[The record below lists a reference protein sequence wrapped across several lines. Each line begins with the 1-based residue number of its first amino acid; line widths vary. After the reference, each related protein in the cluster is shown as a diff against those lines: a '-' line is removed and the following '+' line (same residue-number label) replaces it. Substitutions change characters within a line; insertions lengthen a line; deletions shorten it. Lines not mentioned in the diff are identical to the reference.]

1 MKNKIEFKKCLK
13 KIFIFLAFATF
24 LFFLVLFLQYK
35 ELIKTTN
42 YKLNSILVEL
52 KEKYPNLSEKE
63 IMTILNID
71 DKPEESFV
79 KKFGIDLNEESIIP
93 RNEALYFKYMVIDIV
108 LFIVIVFIVIYLFIN
123 YNHKK
128 DREIAHITNLI
139 EEINHRNYT
148 LDIDNISEDELSFLK
163 NEIYKTTIML
173 KEQANNSLKDK
184 LDLKNSL
191 QDISHQLKTPLT
203 SILIMLDNILDDKN
217 MDNNTKEDFLR
228 EIKKDIMNI
237 NFLIQNIL
245 KLSKLDSNTVHFIEE
260 EISVEKI
267 IDGAIRNVSSLSDL
281 RSVTICKK
289 ISVKKK
295 IVCDFKWQTEAIT
308 NILKNAIEHSPL
320 NSRVIITSEENKV
333 YTIISIKDEGKGI
346 PNEELPHIFE
356 RFYKGTNSTKDSI
369 GIGLPLAK
377 TIIESANGTISV
389 DSNSS
394 GTEFKIKY
402 FYRSR

>member
-13 KIFIFLAFATF
+13 KIFIFLSFATF
-24 LFFLVLFLQYK
+24 LFFLIIFLQYK
-35 ELIKTTN
+35 ELVKTTN
-42 YKLNSILVEL
+42 YKMNNILIEL

-63 IMTILNID
+63 IMTILNSE
-71 DKPEESFV
+71 DKPEESYV
-79 KKFGIDLNEESIIP
+79 KKFGIDLNEESIVQA
-93 RNEALYFKYMVIDIV
+93 NDKLYFKYLICDV
-108 LFIVIVFIVIYLFIN
+108 LVFIIIVFTIIGIFTN
-123 YNHKK
+123 YNRKK
-128 DREIAHITNLI
+128 DKEINHITKLI
-139 EEINHRNYT
+139 EEINHKNYT

-173 KEQANNSLKDK
+173 KEQADNSLKDK

-217 MDNNTKEDFLR
+217 MDNNIKEDFLR
-228 EIKKDIMNI
+228 EMKKDILNI

-267 IDGAIRNVSSLSDL
+267 IDEAIRNVSSLSDL
-281 RSVTICKK
+281 RNITICKK
-289 ISVKKK
+289 ISANTK
-295 IVCDFKWQTEAIT
+295 ILCDFKWQTEAIT

-320 NSRVIITSEENKV
+320 DSKVIITATENKV
-333 YTIISIKDEGKGI
+333 YSLISIKDEGKGI
-346 PNEELPHIFE
+346 SKEELPHIFE

-377 TIIESANGTISV
+377 TIVESANGTISV
-389 DSNSS
+389 DSNSN

-402 FYRSR
+402 FYKNR